1 MHDRKTIRRRR
12 AVLGLAV
19 ACSLVLLTASFGDG
33 LRSVERGAL
42 EVLGP
47 VQEGASSALKPFRD
61 GAGWVGETL
70 DAKGEVEDLRA
81 ERDLLRRTLAEQGDA
96 RRENTS
102 LRSLL
107 ALDRK
112 LGLAEQGP
120 RTARV
125 ISAPSSVWYAT
136 VLIDK
141 GRADGLREGQ
151 PVISGGGLVGR
162 VRTASARQAEVLLLT
177 DEDFGVAA
185 RVNESGA
192 VGIVSPE
199 VGDPDDLRLEF
210 VRRGAKLDEGQTV
223 MTSGSASERLGSQF
237 PPGLPV
243 GRVSRVD
250 AEELDA
256 YQRVHLRPFADLRRL
271 EFVQVLTRPAL

>member
-1 MHDRKTIRRRR
+1 MYDRKTIRRRR

-19 ACSLVLLTASFGDG
+19 ALSVVLLTASFGGG
-33 LRSVERGAL
+33 LRAVERGAL

-61 GAGWVGETL
+61 AAGWVGDTM
-70 DAKGEVEDLRA
+70 DAKGEVEDLRR
-81 ERDLLRRTLAEQGDA
+81 ERDGLRQALAAQGDA
-96 RRENTS
+96 ERENAS
-102 LRSLL
+102 LRELL
-107 ALDRK
+107 EMDRR
-112 LGLAEQGP
+112 LSLAEQGP

-125 ISAPSSVWYAT
+125 ISSPATVWYAT

-141 GRADGLREGQ
+141 GRSDGVREGQ

-162 VRTASARQAEVLLLT
+162 VSTASANQAEVLLLT
-177 DEDFGVAA
+177 DEDFGVSA

-192 VGIVSPE
+192 VGIVRPE

-210 VRRGAKLDEGQTV
+210 VRKGARLDEGQTV
-223 MTSGSASERLGSQF
+223 MTAGSASDRLSSRF

-250 AEELDA
+250 PEELDA

-271 EFVQVLTRPAL
+271 EFVQVLTRPAT